1 MRLEHRLQ
9 EKLELK
15 LKPVP
20 LLVLEARIMELP
32 ALELEEAIINEVE
45 ANPILD
51 MPEESESSIET
62 ILRKSKYLSYEP
74 ELNAHPMGGYEDDTP
89 SAEEL
94 LEAPPISVWDRLE
107 VQVSAEFTDDKERDI
122 AMMILDNLDGKG
134 FLSITEEEIAEKT
147 KSEVEFVHKI
157 RRCFMELDP
166 KGAGSLSISEYLL
179 FQLYSRKLID
189 EDEFEEFSKHLEEDK
204 IRNITRNLKI
214 TLLPYPFSLYEK
226 DTSLYIMPEITFRVI
241 DGKIHIEIYESPFTS
256 LQINPMYEE
265 MLKSRETPRDIKKFL
280 SEKYRNAQKFRE
292 AILRR
297 REYIRKIAEFIAEKQ
312 EGFLLGKDTYP
323 VPVSQKEAA
332 DELGIPPSTLNRIL
346 KEKYADTP
354 RGVYALRFFFKRGVR
369 GARFHL
375 SQDELGD
382 IIREIVESEDKTHP
396 LSDEEITA
404 ILNQRGIRI
413 KRRTVAAKRKEL
425 GIPSSRGRKESK

>member
-1 MRLEHRLQ
+1 MKLEHKLQ

-20 LLVLEARIMELP
+20 LLVLEARILELP

-51 MPEESESSIET
+51 IPEGIDASINT
-62 ILRKSKYLSYEP
+62 ILKKSEYLSYEP

-89 SAEEL
+89 SPEEL

-107 VQVSAEFTDDKERDI
+107 VQVSAEFTGEKEREI

-134 FLSITEEEIAEKT
+134 FLSITEEEIARKT
-147 KSEVEFVHKI
+147 GAAVEEVHRI

-166 KGAGSLSISEYLL
+166 KGTGSLSIAEYLL
-179 FQLYSRKLID
+179 FQLYSRNLIN
-189 EDEFEEFSKHLEEDK
+189 EEEFEEFSRHLDEEK
-204 IRNITRNLKI
+204 IRQITKNLKI
-214 TLLPYPFSLYEK
+214 SLLPYPFSLYER
-226 DTSLYIMPEITFRVI
+226 DTSEYIVPEITFRIV
-241 DGKIHIEIYESPFTS
+241 DGKIQVEIYESPFTS
-256 LQINPMYEE
+256 LQINQRYEQ
-265 MLKSRETPRDIKKFL
+265 MLKSKKTPREIKRFL
-280 SEKYRNAQKFRE
+280 AEKYRNAQKFRE

-297 REYIRKIAEFIAEKQ
+297 KEYLRRIAEFIAEKQ
-312 EGFLLGKDTYP
+312 EKFLLGKSIYP

-332 DELGIPPSTLNRIL
+332 RALSIPPSTLNRIL

-354 RGVYALRFFFKRGVR
+354 RGIYALRFFFKRGVR
-369 GARFHL
+369 GAHFSL

-382 IIREIVESEDKTHP
+382 IIREIIESEDKRHP
-396 LSDEEITA
+396 LSDEEIAA
-404 ILNQRGIRI
+404 ILNQRGIKI

-425 GIPSSRGRKESK
+425 GIPSSRERKERG